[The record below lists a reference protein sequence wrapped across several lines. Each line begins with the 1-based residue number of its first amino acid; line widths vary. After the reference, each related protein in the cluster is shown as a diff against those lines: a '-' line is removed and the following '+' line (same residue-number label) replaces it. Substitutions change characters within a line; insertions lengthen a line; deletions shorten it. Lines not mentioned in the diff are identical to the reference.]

1 LLPADVPACSHMI
14 GGVDEERHDSLGAI
28 VA

>member
-1 LLPADVPACSHMI
+1 LLPPDIPVYSHMI